1 MQLNVN
7 QTLLNQQLG
16 VKALVG
22 LLQENEKKLN
32 LEDAIVHH
40 NFPLYLDHESS
51 ITRPDIMVVSKNY
64 GVLIFNCI
72 ESSKRTPYI
81 LNNGILDNIV
91 QIYSS
96 IYAKLLKNKNLRKNP
111 NQLKIQL
118 KPILYCF
125 GGACD
130 FEKTND
136 EWDELVVIEEDSK
149 LIRSLREF
157 KLDVELED
165 DVFNL
170 ILSILEG
177 AQIIRKKNERS
188 LKEFGVGTKGA
199 ILTDIESQIA
209 IFDEE
214 QKRAAFRIINGPQRI
229 RGLAGSGKTIVLAMK
244 AAMIHLQEP
253 DSHILYTYYTKQ
265 LYGYIENLI
274 IKFYRQFAD
283 GEPDW
288 RKIDIMHAWGGRNV
302 KGVYYK
308 TCIDNNIPP
317 KSFSD
322 VKGYG
327 KEAFNTVC
335 ESLMDYKL
343 KKSYDY
349 SILDEGQDFPK
360 YFYRLCCKITKN
372 KRVIWGYDDCQNIL
386 DIKLQDTVE
395 TFGKNA
401 SDEPYIDF
409 SKKVIAD
416 QDLILYKCYRNPRT
430 ILVAAI
436 ALGFGIYS
444 EKIIQLPEEM
454 GQWKAFGFKILKGNY
469 KKNDRMEI
477 IREQKNSPLMKNKL
491 LDETNTAIKW
501 KVFLKEGLDG
511 ECQFVADSI
520 LKDLHEG
527 LLPEDIMVIS
537 LDDVHARDY
546 FNKIS
551 AKLIAHDINTYDLLK
566 QPSNNTVFKIE
577 KYITLTTV
585 YRAKGNEAGCV
596 YIVGVDRIFRNKDS
610 IQERNKLFTA
620 ITRANAWVTITGVG
634 ESALEFEK
642 EIQKIVL
649 NNFQLNFDMPDIHT
663 LRTIQQNLA
672 KRDAVYNDAIRQIK
686 EMADELGIDKN
697 IMFKELGKKI
707 ENKGS

>member
-7 QTLLNQQLG
+7 QTLLNQQPS

-22 LLQENEKKLN
+22 LLQENEHKLN

-72 ESSKRTPYI
+72 ESSKRTPYT
-81 LNNGILDNIV
+81 LNNEILDNIV

-111 NQLKIQL
+111 NQLRVQL

-130 FEKTND
+130 FEKIKD
-136 EWDELVVIEEDSK
+136 EWDDLVVIEEDSK
-149 LIRSLREF
+149 LTKSLKDVR
-157 KLDVELED
+157 LDVELEED
-165 DVFNL
+165 AFKI

-177 AQIIRKKNERS
+177 SHGIRKRNERS
-188 LKEFGVGTKGA
+188 LTELGDGTKGA
-199 ILTDIESQIA
+199 ILNEIENQIA
-209 IFDEE
+209 NFDTE
-214 QKRAAFRIINGPQRI
+214 QKRAAFRIIDGPQRI

-265 LYGYIENLI
+265 LHGYIESLI
-274 IKFYRQFAD
+274 RKFYRQYSD

-288 RKIDIMHAWGGRNV
+288 KKIDIMHAWGGRNG
-302 KGVYYK
+302 KGVYYN

-317 KSFSD
+317 KSFGD
-322 VKGYG
+322 VKGFG

-335 ESLMDYKL
+335 ESLKDYKL

-349 SILDEGQDFPK
+349 SIIDEGQDFPK
-360 YFYRLCCKITKN
+360 YFYRLCCRITKN

-386 DIKLQDTVE
+386 DIKIQDTVE

-469 KKNDRMEI
+469 KQNDRMEI
-477 IREQKNSPLMKNKL
+477 IREEKNSPLMKNKL

-501 KVFLKEGLDG
+501 KVFLKEGVDG

-520 LKDLHEG
+520 IKDLQEG

-537 LDDVHARDY
+537 LDDVNARDY

-551 AKLIAHDINTYDLLK
+551 SKLIAHDINTYDLLK
-566 QPSNNTVFKIE
+566 QPSNNTVFMIE
-577 KYITLTTV
+577 KHITLTTV

-634 ESALEFEK
+634 EGALKFEK
-642 EIQKIVL
+642 EIQKIEL
-649 NNFQLNFDMPDIHT
+649 NNYQLNFDMPDIHT
-663 LRTIQQNLA
+663 LRTIQKNLA
-672 KRDAVYNDAIRQIK
+672 KRDAIYNEWIRQIEEK
-686 EMADELGIDKN
+686 ADELGIDKD
-697 IMFKELGKKI
+697 ILLKELNKRI

>member
-1 MQLNVN
+1 MAWKSL
-7 QTLLNQQLG
+7 
-16 VKALVG
+16 
-22 LLQENEKKLN
+22 
-32 LEDAIVHH
+32 
-40 NFPLYLDHESS
+40 
-51 ITRPDIMVVSKNY
+51 
-64 GVLIFNCI
+64 
-72 ESSKRTPYI
+72 
-81 LNNGILDNIV
+81 
-91 QIYSS
+91 

-118 KPILYCF
+118 KPFLYCF

-130 FEKTND
+130 FEKIKD

-149 LIRSLREF
+149 LIRNLKDF
-157 KLDVELED
+157 KLDVELEE
-165 DVFNL
+165 DVFKV

-177 AQIIRKKNERS
+177 AQIIRKRNERS
-188 LKEFGVGTKGA
+188 LNEFEVGTKGA
-199 ILTDIESQIA
+199 ILTDIENQIA
-209 IFDEE
+209 NFDEE
-214 QKRAAFRIINGPQRI
+214 QKRAAFRILDGPQRI

-265 LYGYIENLI
+265 LHDYIENLI
-274 IKFYRQFAD
+274 RKFYREFAD
-283 GEPDW
+283 GEPNW
-288 RKIDIMHAWGGRNV
+288 RKIDIMHAWGGRSV
-302 KGVYYK
+302 EGVYYK

-317 KSFSD
+317 KSFGD

-335 ESLMDYKL
+335 EPLLDYKL

-349 SILDEGQDFPK
+349 CIIDEGQDFPK

-386 DIKLQDTVE
+386 DINIQDTVG

-401 SDEPYIDF
+401 SGEPYIDF

-444 EKIIQLPEEM
+444 EKIIQLPEEK
-454 GQWKAFGFKILKGNY
+454 GQWEAFGFKILKGNY
-469 KKNDRMEI
+469 KKNDLMEI
-477 IREQKNSPLMKNKL
+477 IREEKNSPLMKNKL

-501 KVFLKEGLDG
+501 KVFLNEGLDG
-511 ECQFVADSI
+511 ECQFVVDSI
-520 LKDLHEG
+520 IKDLQEG

-551 AKLIAHDINTYDLLK
+551 AELIAHGIYTYDLLK
-566 QPSNNTVFKIE
+566 QFTSNTVFRIE
-577 KYITLTTV
+577 KRITLTTV

-596 YIVGVDRIFRNKDS
+596 YIVGVDRIYKNKNS

-634 ESALEFEK
+634 ERALEFEK
-642 EIQKIVL
+642 EIQKIVT
-649 NNFQLNFDMPDIHT
+649 NNYQLNFVMPDIHT
-663 LRTIQQNLA
+663 LRTIQKNLA
-672 KRDAVYNDAIRQIK
+672 KRDAAYNDWIRQI
-686 EMADELGIDKN
+686 EERADELGIDKD
-697 IMFKELGKKI
+697 IMFKEFREKI
-707 ENKGS
+707 RK